1 MSSEKNISSEFPFT
15 ANLVI
20 SSVNKQ
26 EIKAVFDAIFP
37 ETKVEINQRGKAEII
52 KIDDENFRMVF
63 SATDFISLRAM
74 MSSYLRWIEA
84 ALSSIEILQE
94 K

>member
-1 MSSEKNISSEFPFT
+1 MSLKKKDSSEFPFT

-20 SSVNKQ
+20 SSSNKQ
-26 EIKAVFDAIFP
+26 EIKAVFEAIFP

-52 KIDDENFRMVF
+52 KIDNENFRMEF
-63 SATDFISLRAM
+63 SASDFISLRAM

-84 ALSSIEILQE
+84 AVSSIEIIKE

>member
-1 MSSEKNISSEFPFT
+1 MSSEFPFT
-15 ANLVI
+15 AKLVI
-20 SSVNKQ
+20 SSSNKQ

-37 ETKVEINQRGKAEII
+37 ETTVEINQRGKAEIK
-52 KIDDENFRMVF
+52 KIDEENFSMEF

-84 ALSSIEILQE
+84 ALSSIEIIQE

>member
-1 MSSEKNISSEFPFT
+1 MSSKKNNSSEFPFT

-20 SSVNKQ
+20 TSSNKQ
-26 EIKAVFDAIFP
+26 EIKAIFNAIFP
-37 ETKVEINQRGKAEII
+37 ETTVEINQRGKAEIQ
-52 KIDDENFRMVF
+52 KIDEENFNMVF

-84 ALSSIEILQE
+84 AVSSLEIIQE